1 MPIIPTSFDN
11 IKVGYISETEGY
23 IKYVSLASANSY
35 AESFPDTQFIFID
48 GDGNVQYL
56 NIDQVNSLTPKSLLR
71 SDPCDTSDKKCGPPR
86 LKFFGGRGVGAKA
99 NPIVDVNGNL
109 IAVDLVDGGFGYK
122 SPPQVQVI
130 DPCKNGSGAVLKTI
144 IKDGVVVKVII
155 GDSGNGYLPPP
166 PESTNQYP
174 AVLTLTEVVVK
185 DPGIGYNCGVDKL
198 SLIHI

>member
-130 DPCKNGSGAVLKTI
+130 DPCKNGSGAVL
-144 IKDGVVVKVII
+144 
-155 GDSGNGYLPPP
+155 
-166 PESTNQYP
+166 
-174 AVLTLTEVVVK
+174 
-185 DPGIGYNCGVDKL
+185 L